1 MSQTVMQK
9 GTVHKQGYFI
19 NENWRASFYFGKNG
33 FIFIKTG
40 HIQTAKLSNLL
51 QKRI

>member
-19 NENWRASFYFGKNG
+19 NENFEPGERL
-33 FIFIKTG
+33 FILEKTV
-40 HIQTAKLSNLL
+40 LFL
-51 QKRI
+51 